1 MHCSDSPL
9 FKEAR
14 GGVNFNTSEVRK
26 SKKLKKWG
34 GGEGVATFAMSFLQ
48 GLSFLHSKITLVFAK
63 LCSTFEEK
71 LFFLP
76 T

>member
-34 GGEGVATFAMSFLQ
+34 GSMVQGQVSVKVRGRGGGGHFCYVIFARFIISSF
-48 GLSFLHSKITLVFAK
+48 
-63 LCSTFEEK
+63 
-71 LFFLP
+71 
-76 T
+76 